1 MSPVRLLPGTSAPLY
16 LASKSITFTGAAG
29 FGAVGNVP
37 LFTVTGSIISV
48 YILGIVTTTLTG
60 ASGTLALGTTTNTSE
75 FIAATTATTLTTA
88 APIWM
93 STTAT
98 AGSMAMPALIKEQV
112 VTENIVMTAAVA
124 SGVTG
129 GVMRIDMYWLP
140 LGAGGT
146 VV

>member
-1 MSPVRLLPGTSAPLY
+1 MPVRQLPGGLPLN

-29 FGAVGNVP
+29 LGAVGNVP
-37 LFTVTGSIISV
+37 LFTVTGQLIVV

-60 ASGTLALGTTTNTSE
+60 ASATLALGTTTNTSE

-98 AGSMAMPALIKEQV
+98 AGSMAIPALVKDQV
-112 VTENIVMTAAVA
+112 VVQNIVMTAAA
-124 SGVTG
+124 GSGVTG
-129 GVMRIDMYWLP
+129 GVLRIDCYWMP
-140 LGAGGT
+140 LGAGAT